1 MSQKKLPNE
10 TKLKKFLNLITDY
23 CTFQFERGTI
33 KNKNHYQGA
42 FVLSG
47 PRVSKKQLLNLFE
60 ENFKSLR
67 GLHPAYLYNC

>member
-1 MSQKKLPNE
+1 MDTNGSQKKLPNE

-23 CTFQFERGTI
+23 CRFQLECGTI

-47 PRVSKKQLLNLFE
+47 ARVSK
-60 ENFKSLR
+60 
-67 GLHPAYLYNC
+67 

>member
-1 MSQKKLPNE
+1 MHKNTKYWAFTWDTNGSQKKLPNE

-23 CTFQFERGTI
+23 CRFQLECGTI

-47 PRVSKKQLLNLFE
+47 ARVSK
-60 ENFKSLR
+60 
-67 GLHPAYLYNC
+67 